1 MGEIRLGKEAAAVIH
16 AINDKGNKRG
26 NEERETA
33 LRTLREEKKTHVMSS
48 RLLFTDIQV
57 ACGVRVSS
65 KEA

>member
-33 LRTLREEKKTHVMSS
+33 LRTLREEKKPM
-48 RLLFTDIQV
+48 
-57 ACGVRVSS
+57 
-65 KEA
+65 